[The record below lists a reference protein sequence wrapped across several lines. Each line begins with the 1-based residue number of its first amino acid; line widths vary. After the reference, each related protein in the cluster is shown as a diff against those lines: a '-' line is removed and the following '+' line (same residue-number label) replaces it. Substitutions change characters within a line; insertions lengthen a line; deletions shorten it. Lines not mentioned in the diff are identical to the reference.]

1 MNEIKIKPDINELYK
16 LNEFISENIPNS
28 DFKLE
33 LMVEEI
39 FVNIVKYS
47 GCSDITVTIDK
58 EDKIQFIDNGIEFN
72 PLEHKSSD
80 PPQSIDEAHIG
91 GVGIVF
97 IKEIADEITYEYTD
111 NKNHLTIR
119 M

>member
-47 GCSDITVTIDK
+47 GCSDITVT
-58 EDKIQFIDNGIEFN
+58 
-72 PLEHKSSD
+72 
-80 PPQSIDEAHIG
+80 
-91 GVGIVF
+91 
-97 IKEIADEITYEYTD
+97 
-111 NKNHLTIR
+111 R
-119 M
+119 